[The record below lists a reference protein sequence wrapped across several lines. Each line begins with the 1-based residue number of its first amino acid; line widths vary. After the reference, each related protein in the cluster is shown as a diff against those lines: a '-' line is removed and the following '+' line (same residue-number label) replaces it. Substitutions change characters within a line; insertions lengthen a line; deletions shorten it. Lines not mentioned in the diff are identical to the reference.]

1 MSNIVA
7 YQGEPGANSDL
18 ACRKVLP
25 GWTTLPCASFEEAF
39 AAVAE
44 GRAQRAMIPVENSIA
59 GRVADVH
66 HLLPRGGL
74 HIIGEHF
81 QAVHHC
87 ILGLP
92 GTKLSELR
100 EVHSHVQALGQCRET
115 LRKLGVKPVVH
126 ADTAGAA
133 ADVAKRGDKT
143 IGAIASELAAEIYGL
158 DILQKNAEDVAHN
171 TTRFLVMQ
179 VDPAAQPPLPS
190 AGGDAVMTSFLFRV
204 RSIPAALYKALGG
217 FATNGVNLV
226 KLESYMV
233 DGKFQAAQ
241 FYVDAEGHPNERNFA
256 LALDELRFFAE
267 EVKVLGTYPASP
279 FRRSESQR

>member
-1 MSNIVA
+1 MSDHVPGTVA

-18 ACRKVLP
+18 ACRNVLP
-25 GWTTLPCASFEEAF
+25 GWTTLPCAAFEDAF
-39 AAVAE
+39 AAVRE

-66 HLLPRGGL
+66 HLLPHGGL
-74 HIIGEHF
+74 HIVGEHF
-81 QAVHHC
+81 QPVHHC
-87 ILGLP
+87 ILGLR
-92 GTKLSELR
+92 GTKLSDLR

-115 LRKLGVKPVVH
+115 LRRLGVKPIVH

-133 ADVAKRGDKT
+133 ADVARRGNKEH
-143 IGAIASELAAEIYGL
+143 GAIASELAAEIYGL
-158 DILQKNAEDVAHN
+158 EILQKNAEDVAHN

-179 VDPAAQPPLPS
+179 SEPVTQAQGS
-190 AGGDAVMTSFLFRV
+190 RVMTSFLFRV
-204 RSIPAALYKALGG
+204 RSIPASLYKALGG

-233 DGKFQAAQ
+233 DGRFQAAQ
-241 FYVDAEGHPNERNFA
+241 FYVDAEGHPDERNFA

-267 EVKVLGTYPASP
+267 EVKLLGTYPASP
-279 FRRSESQR
+279 FRNSESQR

>member
-1 MSNIVA
+1 MTGVVA
-7 YQGEPGANSDL
+7 YQGAPGANSDL

-25 GWTTLPCASFEEAF
+25 GWSTLPCASFEDAF
-39 AAVAE
+39 AAVRE

-66 HLLPRGGL
+66 HLLPDGGL
-74 HIIGEHF
+74 CIVGEHF
-81 QAVHHC
+81 QPVHHC
-87 ILGLP
+87 ILGVP
-92 GTKLSELR
+92 GTKLEELT
-100 EVHSHVQALGQCRET
+100 EVHSHVQALGQCRER
-115 LRKLGVKPVVH
+115 LRALGVKPVVH

-133 ADVAKRGDKT
+133 AEIAARGDKE

-158 DILQKNAEDVAHN
+158 DILLRNAEDVAHN

-179 VDPAAQPPLPS
+179 TEPVTPPEGAPT
-190 AGGDAVMTSFLFRV
+190 MTSFLFRV

-217 FATNGVNLV
+217 FATNGINLV

-233 DGKFQAAQ
+233 DGRFQAAQ
-241 FYVDAEGHPNERNFA
+241 FYVDAEGRPEDRSFA

-267 EVKVLGTYPASP
+267 EVKLLGTYASSP
-279 FRRSESQR
+279 FRTSESQRV